1 MDFIRIPLH
10 EDLFFEKE
18 LQRFILHHIDS
29 LYKEYSEWPDRIV
42 FKGKLGKKL
51 FEIFNKNNWN
61 FNPIK
66 VISEVGSN
74 LMIIEFTRTINVKKN
89 SNILKADDE
98 RIDGKIVEGWKEESF
113 GLAMGGYSS
122 NMNFNIEKTEKPKI
136 VIKLKELIV

>member
-89 SNILKADDE
+89 SNIVK
-98 RIDGKIVEGWKEESF
+98 GWKEESF